1 MGHEP
6 FVLASVDRAQ
16 AWVDSCA
23 KSLEVPPEKAA
34 SMLAGMCGFGSWDVM
49 TYAIGSMPPS
59 PRDEELAPNE
69 YQERLA
75 GQLRFLV
82 RDHELDPA
90 AAIHLLVAL
99 PPMSGRPFSGFDLDA
114 PQAYKPEHLL
124 VLRNFAVECSLEFE
138 EHAPGFFDS
147 GINLQ
152 GLSLADPVRADIAI
166 ALSGRTVPEAWLYIL
181 EALGWQYDFSE
192 DDHPDLDEPSF
203 TVFDPVLGDVPVYL
217 SSIARSPVFDEEAEA
232 DRGQRVQRALCVGDF
247 TSHWKDRS
255 SVALLLHRWP
265 VVRAVND
272 LVFCHLGSVYI
283 ENSNSWRDLLFTLG
297 TSSLHEL
304 IELNAAAKDFPDQW
318 PGLADTDENLSHLAC
333 ICLSGLDPF
342 EVDESPD
349 IELLGVRLPI
359 GDTGWMIQKLTESVD
374 DDE

>member
-75 GQLRFLV
+75 GQLRILV
-82 RDHELDPA
+82 QDHDLDPA
-90 AAIHLLVAL
+90 TAIHLLVAI
-99 PPMSGRPFSGFDLDA
+99 PPTSGKPFTGFDPDEPYL
-114 PQAYKPEHLL
+114 YKAEHLL
-124 VLRNFAVECSLEFE
+124 VLRNFAVECSRELEKHVPDFL
-138 EHAPGFFDS
+138 DS
-147 GINLQ
+147 GVNLE

-192 DDHPDLDEPSF
+192 DDHPDLDEASF

-217 SSIARSPVFDEEAEA
+217 SQI
-232 DRGQRVQRALCVGDF
+232 GRAHV
-247 TSHWKDRS
+247 
-255 SVALLLHRWP
+255 
-265 VVRAVND
+265 
-272 LVFCHLGSVYI
+272 
-283 ENSNSWRDLLFTLG
+283 
-297 TSSLHEL
+297 
-304 IELNAAAKDFPDQW
+304 
-318 PGLADTDENLSHLAC
+318 
-333 ICLSGLDPF
+333 
-342 EVDESPD
+342 
-349 IELLGVRLPI
+349 
-359 GDTGWMIQKLTESVD
+359 
-374 DDE
+374 